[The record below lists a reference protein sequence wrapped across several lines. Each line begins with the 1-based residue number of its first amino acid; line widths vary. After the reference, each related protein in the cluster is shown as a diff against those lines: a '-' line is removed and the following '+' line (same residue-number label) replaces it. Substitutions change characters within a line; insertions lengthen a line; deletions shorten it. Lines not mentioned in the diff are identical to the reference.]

1 MIRVLVVDDSVV
13 VQRVLTREL
22 NKLEGIE
29 VVGTAGDPFVARER
43 IAELSPD
50 VITLDIEMPR
60 MDGLTF
66 LGKLMRHHPI
76 PVVVVSSLTPERSE
90 MALNAL
96 SLGAVE
102 VVAKPSSQF
111 SVPDVAAKLGDAI
124 RSASLARVRKTQ
136 LVASPKP
143 VASAPLASTSRVLA
157 IGAST
162 GGTRALEDVLARF
175 PADGPATVIV
185 QHMPVDFTAAF
196 AKRLNTLCAMQ
207 VREAIDGD
215 ALVNGLVLLA
225 PGGKHL
231 TLVKNGGHYGVRVQ
245 DGDPVRFHRPSVDV
259 LFQSVARVAGSNS
272 MGVLLTGMGDD
283 GARGM
288 LAMREVG
295 AHTVAQDEETSV
307 VFGMPKVA
315 AEMGAVAQVLPLD
328 RIADA
333 ALHWTRSFSRKLAAQ
348 RPSAPPP
355 R

>member
-22 NKLEGIE
+22 NKLEGIQ
-29 VVGTAGDPFVARER
+29 VVGTAGDPYVARER
-43 IAELSPD
+43 IAELRPD

-76 PVVVVSSLTPERSE
+76 PVVVVSSLAPEHSE

-96 SLGAVE
+96 SLGAVD
-102 VVAKPSSQF
+102 VVSKPSSQF
-111 SVPDVAAKLGDAI
+111 SVPDAAGKLGEAI
-124 RSASLARVRKTQ
+124 RSASIARVRKAALIT
-136 LVASPKP
+136 APKP
-143 VASAPLASTSRVLA
+143 IQSLPLPSTSRVLA

-162 GGTRALEDVLARF
+162 GGTRALEEILSRF

-196 AKRLNTLCAMQ
+196 AKRLNTLCAMH
-207 VREAIDGD
+207 VREAVDGD
-215 ALVNGLVLLA
+215 PLVNGLVLVA

-231 TLVKNGGHYGVRVQ
+231 RVIKNGGHYGVRVE
-245 DGDPVRFHRPSVDV
+245 DGDPVRFHKPSVDV
-259 LFQSVARVAGSNS
+259 LFQSVARAAGANS
-272 MGVLLTGMGDD
+272 MGVILTGMGDD
-283 GARGM
+283 GARGL
-288 LAMREVG
+288 LAMRQVG
-295 AHTVAQDEETSV
+295 AQTVGQDEATSV

-315 AEMGAVAQVLPLD
+315 DEMGAVEMVVPLE

-333 ALHWTRSFSRKLAAQ
+333 ALTWTRAFSRKMQAV
-348 RPSAPPP
+348 RPPLPPTH
-355 R
+355 